1 MEKKA
6 SFRVRVMSYAHH
18 IFETTTAD
26 WSAALKKA
34 WTLYRLAKLMRK
46 GVVKFFYEKVDG
58 SARVAYGTLCDLPA
72 GITSRKGGKSPS
84 YTTMC
89 YWDTKKNA
97 FRSFRVE
104 KAVDSVSGNEK
115 YFCPADGAE
124 RCRVALIDYGAK
136 HNIIRSLQ
144 KRGCS
149 VTVWPAR
156 TPAETILL
164 QDRTVSCCRTV
175 PGILRKIRSVS
186 VN

>member
-46 GVVKFFYEKVDG
+46 GVVKFYFEKVDG
-58 SARVAYGTLCDLPA
+58 SARVAYGTLCNLPA
-72 GITSRKGGKSPS
+72 GITSRKGGKKAPN
-84 YTTMC
+84 YGTMC

-104 KAVDSVSGNEK
+104 NFIAIAV
-115 YFCPADGAE
+115 
-124 RCRVALIDYGAK
+124 
-136 HNIIRSLQ
+136 
-144 KRGCS
+144 
-149 VTVWPAR
+149 
-156 TPAETILL
+156 
-164 QDRTVSCCRTV
+164 
-175 PGILRKIRSVS
+175 
-186 VN
+186 